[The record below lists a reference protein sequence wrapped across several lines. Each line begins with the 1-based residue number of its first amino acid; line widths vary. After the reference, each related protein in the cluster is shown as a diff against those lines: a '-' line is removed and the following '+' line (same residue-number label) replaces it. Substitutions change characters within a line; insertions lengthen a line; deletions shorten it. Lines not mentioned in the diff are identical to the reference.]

1 MTRFQTV
8 DVKTKWR
15 LKQQPQQAN
24 TDTQKAKL
32 WESIFLKLLSQE
44 AFLAV
49 GWAWGWKYS
58 WRFPRAG
65 TPNVSSCFPRL
76 SSSRPLT
83 GRRKGHQ
90 DKWDQWR
97 EKHSHSKLMQTP
109 RQKTL
114 FTREAISFP
123 PNGVGRDSCVKPRNL
138 RGQRWHRFRR
148 DHGVLLVNFYFTK
161 HVWKVRRPGD
171 LVSITIAATEQNAM
185 TREQVDEE
193 RVHLPYISA
202 V

>member
-1 MTRFQTV
+1 MTIFETI
-8 DVKTKWR
+8 DVKTKWK

-32 WESIFLKLLSQE
+32 WGSILLKLLSQE

-83 GRRKGHQ
+83 GRRK
-90 DKWDQWR
+90 W
-97 EKHSHSKLMQTP
+97 SS
-109 RQKTL
+109 RQMGPVK
-114 FTREAISFP
+114 REAFLPQTDTNPKTKDFSP
-123 PNGVGRDSCVKPRNL
+123 ERQLASLQTGSKRLLCEAEEPEGTEMA
-138 RGQRWHRFRR
+138 Q
-148 DHGVLLVNFYFTK
+148 VLQGPQSPS
-161 HVWKVRRPGD
+161 R
-171 LVSITIAATEQNAM
+171 
-185 TREQVDEE
+185 
-193 RVHLPYISA
+193 
-202 V
+202 